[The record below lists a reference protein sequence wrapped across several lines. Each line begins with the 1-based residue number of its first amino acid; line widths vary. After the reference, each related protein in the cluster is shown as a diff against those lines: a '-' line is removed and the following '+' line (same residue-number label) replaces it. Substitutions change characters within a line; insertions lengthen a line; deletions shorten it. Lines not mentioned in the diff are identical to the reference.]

1 MHFQL
6 SDQVQSCVPAS
17 RRRAPQSRIC
27 PNSETNRTYGR
38 KQGRCSPVVTAAFA
52 KLMLVNA
59 AAPIHK
65 FISFSGVESGSALRA
80 VIGSD
85 NRHAPPQASYLSQ
98 APRTVGIYRPQLS
111 RKEDLP
117 ARRGRGPVHHA
128 KARGSDRRFRRPVG
142 GIVLAV
148 VFIDQCRLQGSTA
161 GAARARDV

>member
-6 SDQVQSCVPAS
+6 SDQVQSCVPAP

-38 KQGRCSPVVTAAFA
+38 KQGRCRPVAAALA

-80 VIGSD
+80 VIGND

-111 RKEDLP
+111 RKADLS
-117 ARRGRGPVHHA
+117 ARRG
-128 KARGSDRRFRRPVG
+128 
-142 GIVLAV
+142 
-148 VFIDQCRLQGSTA
+148 
-161 GAARARDV
+161 